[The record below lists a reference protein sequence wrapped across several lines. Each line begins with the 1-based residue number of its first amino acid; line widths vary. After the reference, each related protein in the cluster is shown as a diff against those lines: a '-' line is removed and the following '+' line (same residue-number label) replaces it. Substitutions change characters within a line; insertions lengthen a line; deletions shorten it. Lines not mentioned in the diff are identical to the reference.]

1 MREIGSEYLKEI
13 QDKMVRTERDFTNQR
28 EQEKEFIKGV
38 RDQIAG
44 ERRRK
49 YELLM
54 RKRDEFVRDNTQQ
67 SIEKRDKKDRDR
79 KEFLDYHPNFFPFTY
94 GEEVESKRAKLREN
108 LKEDLNR
115 HIQASS
121 TKLKPSW

>member
-1 MREIGSEYLKEI
+1 MREIGSEHLKEI
-13 QDKMVRTERDFTNQR
+13 QDNMVRTERDFTNQR

-54 RKRDEFVRDNTQQ
+54 RKRDEFVSENNQQ
-67 SIEKRDKKDRDR
+67 S
-79 KEFLDYHPNFFPFTY
+79 N
-94 GEEVESKRAKLREN
+94 
-108 LKEDLNR
+108 
-115 HIQASS
+115 
-121 TKLKPSW
+121 

>member
-1 MREIGSEYLKEI
+1 M
-13 QDKMVRTERDFTNQR
+13 
-28 EQEKEFIKGV
+28 

-44 ERRRK
+44 EHRRK

-54 RKRDEFVRDNTQQ
+54 GKRDEFVRDNTQQ

-79 KEFLDYHPNFFPFTY
+79 KEFLDYRPNFFPFTY

-115 HIQASS
+115 LI
-121 TKLKPSW
+121 